1 MLMPSIFGEDLFDD
15 FMGYPAGRQAAAN
28 AYPQVK
34 DMMKT
39 DIRDVDGNYELD
51 IDLPGFKKED
61 VKIQLKDGYLNIQA
75 TREEKKDEKDGKGKY
90 VRRERYTGT
99 CNRSFYIGKS
109 IKHEDIHAKY
119 DNGILHLTFPKEETK
134 KEVEEKK
141 FIAIDSVITMSGT
154 TQTDIGYVSKLQI
167 AHCICLNKCNPLFFT
182 PLPCPGRGFFS
193 YLYTFFRLCYT

>member
-39 DIRDVDGNYELD
+39 DIRDVDGNYELE

-61 VKIQLKDGYLNIQA
+61 VKIQLKNGYLNIQA
-75 TREEKKDEKDGKGKY
+75 TREEKKDEKDDKGKY

-99 CNRSFYIGKS
+99 CNRSFYVGNDVTQ
-109 IKHEDIHAKY
+109 EDIKAKFE
-119 DNGILHLTFPKEETK
+119 NGTLKMFVPKIEPK
-134 KEVEEKK
+134 PQVEEKK
-141 FIAIDSVITMSGT
+141 YIPIEG
-154 TQTDIGYVSKLQI
+154 
-167 AHCICLNKCNPLFFT
+167 
-182 PLPCPGRGFFS
+182 
-193 YLYTFFRLCYT
+193 